1 MAKSNPG
8 SYAIDLM
15 KLKITYYLDVA
26 SSWCFL
32 AEPAWAAL
40 RDRYAGRVDFE
51 WKIALMDK
59 AGLPTSR
66 EQLAWFYRRSG
77 TIMRSPFMLQ
87 TGWLQPGAAE
97 YPVRNC
103 VAEAA
108 REMGVTDD
116 RVRLAL
122 ATAVLKDGQ
131 QADQWDRAVEIGA
144 EAGGL
149 DRSKLLDQARAP
161 EIETRVRASTSEF
174 HSLKVTQ
181 RPTFVIDS
189 EIGDRAVFSGFAKL
203 PPLAATVDAMLED
216 IAGYESYAAHF
227 GLPPSN

>member
-1 MAKSNPG
+1 
-8 SYAIDLM
+8 M

-40 RDRYAGRVDFE
+40 KEHYAGRVDFE
-51 WKIALMDK
+51 WKIALMDA

-77 TIMRSPFMLQ
+77 TIMRSPFMLN
-87 TGWLQPGAAE
+87 TEWLQPGATE
-97 YPVRNC
+97 YPVRNF

-108 REMGVTDD
+108 KDLGVTDD

-122 ATAVLKDGQ
+122 ATAVLRDGK
-131 QADQWDRAVEIGA
+131 QADQWEVAAEIGA
-144 EAGGL
+144 EAG
-149 DRSKLLDQARAP
+149 KLDQASLLERARSP
-161 EIETRVRASTSEF
+161 EIEARVRASTAEF
-174 HSLKVTQ
+174 HALKVTQ
-181 RPTFVIDS
+181 RPAFTIDS

-216 IAGYESYAAHF
+216 IAAYESHAAHF
-227 GLPPSN
+227 GVPPTS